1 MFGEMFFI
9 LICILMRA
17 RKGVLEFVVN
27 IFRFRIVNLLVP
39 SHKILQRVLYESGKT
54 IIRAKYRDLSV
65 VRRSIICVCLR
76 HRAVRN
82 LEIMTLC
89 APLSEFRILQ

>member
-17 RKGVLEFVVN
+17 RKRVLDFAVN
-27 IFRFRIVNLLVP
+27 IFRFPIVNLLVP
-39 SHKILQRVLYESGKT
+39 SHKITQRVLYESGKT

-65 VRRSIICVCLR
+65 VRRSITVCVCLR

-82 LEIMTLC
+82 LQIMTLC
-89 APLSEFRILQ
+89 APLSDIR